1 MKTCTPS
8 TEIKKPK
15 KFKMTNIPPQVHLN
29 EIIKS

>member
-8 TEIKKPK
+8 KEIKNTK
-15 KFKMTNIPPQVHLN
+15 KFKMTNIPPKVHLN